1 MALVWRDTM
10 AVGQEPID
18 ADHKK
23 FFALVNATE
32 KCIAEWNLALLNRAF
47 ESTKELV
54 ESHFALEED
63 LMKSLGFPGIDG
75 HVAFHR
81 DLERKI
87 SLIYGKFQTSKDQ
100 KDQLLCANMF
110 LKLMT
115 DHIAN
120 HLIKEDLRL
129 RPYFV
134 NKKVETAEVFFVP
147 TDRHGAEP
155 IIPANFTKTILVVDD
170 IEFMRRQ
177 MGHILRGAGF
187 ANVVDADEGGK
198 AFEMLRAAPD
208 LYGLVISD
216 LDMNPTNG
224 LHLLTLMRMK
234 EEAPLPVQT
243 LPFVMLT
250 SDGGAKR
257 IDELRRAGAY
267 AAVVKPFT
275 GNTLLDVT
283 YRILGCHRAPG

>member
-1 MALVWRDTM
+1 MS
-10 AVGQEPID
+10 VGQEPVD

-23 FFALVNATE
+23 MFALVNATE
-32 KCIAEWNLALLNRAF
+32 KCIAEWNHGLLNKAF

-54 ESHFALEED
+54 ETHFAREEE
-63 LMKSLGFPGIDG
+63 LMKSLGFPGFDG

-81 DLERKI
+81 DVERKLSI
-87 SLIYGKFQTSKDQ
+87 IYGKFQKSDK
-100 KDQLLCANMF
+100 KEDQLLCANMF

-115 DHIAN
+115 EHIVN

-129 RPYFV
+129 RPYFI
-134 NKKVETAEVFFVP
+134 NKPVETAEIFYVP
-147 TDRHGAEP
+147 SDRHGAEP
-155 IIPANFTKTILVVDD
+155 IIPANFSKTILVVDD

-198 AFEMLRAAPD
+198 AFELLRAAPEV
-208 LYGLVISD
+208 YGLVISD

-224 LHLLTLMRMK
+224 MHLLTLMRMK
-234 EEAPLPVQT
+234 EEAPEPVQT
-243 LPFVMLT
+243 LPFIMLT
-250 SDGGAKR
+250 SDGGAR
-257 IDELRRAGAY
+257 RVDEVRKAGAY
-267 AAVVKPFT
+267 AVVVKPFT

-283 YRILGCHRAPG
+283 YKILGCHRAPG